1 MQGFIIL
8 VVISVAIL
16 ISGCEKEQNHTIS
29 TNDGIKVIRNRNQD
43 HSESEKV
50 RLEEIGYMQ
59 GYDEIENPDT
69 LSFFNVTDMTF
80 DRDGNSYVFD
90 SYQSN
95 VLKFD
100 KGGKSHQQIIRKGS
114 GPGEI
119 AFYGSCLDMK
129 LDTLVVFDRVATKY
143 FTKNGD
149 LIRSEPSATMVVPKR
164 HYYDDDFNDIYLDIS
179 TYFENNMPNQRI
191 SAYVKNSKGEIT
203 VLPKS
208 AVYPIQEFVSRG
220 IKSLVMAYDK
230 QGIIYL
236 GQQNRDNYTFDL
248 YDLNGRKIMEV
259 TKDYTIRDWP
269 QATLDSYKEIMDN
282 LANRKLHDYFEKMY
296 AYSNLYFDNTNSLL
310 FVEKQCNH
318 EDLTVDLDIFKDGVF
333 LNKVTLDIT
342 GPWLTNVTYKGN
354 FYLNK
359 GLMYFYDQ
367 ASNRIKIYE
376 INPS

>member
-1 MQGFIIL
+1 MVA
-8 VVISVAIL
+8 VVIS
-16 ISGCEKEQNHTIS
+16 GCGKEQNHSIT
-29 TNDGIKVIRNRNQD
+29 TKDGIKVINNLDQD
-43 HSESEKV
+43 YSESEKV
-50 RLEEIGYMQ
+50 QLEEIGYMQ

-80 DRDGNSYVFD
+80 DRDGNSYIFD
-90 SYQSN
+90 SYQGN

-100 KGGKSHQQIIRKGS
+100 KGEKSYQQIIRKGS